1 MTIRPGAGAA
11 GRNRLLLL
19 VYGASLLLVMLAGIA
34 LVVVVSTHV
43 ARSAIESS
51 VAADRSLV
59 RGIAEVILHDDDL
72 TAPVDPARAAAI
84 QAELGAL
91 VDRDGGGIY
100 HVKVWSPAGVVL
112 FSDRPGIRGQRF
124 EVEDDLAE
132 VFATGRAASSI
143 VDPSAG
149 EASTAQAPLGSR
161 LLEEYLPISTGSTVI
176 AAFEIYRDAA
186 PILQAID
193 ASNRDVIGVTIT
205 AGLVLAVLLQLI
217 FRAAQRRLNR
227 QTDELL
233 EASRRDALTGMLAHG
248 PIVGSLTELLEAAR
262 ANGGAV
268 GIALVDI
275 DNFRL
280 LNDTHGHDA
289 GDRALVEVAS
299 ILRRE
304 LSNAS
309 VLGRFGPDEFLAVAP
324 PECVHDLEPA
334 VERLRVALADLS
346 VQFAGSERL
355 PLTVSAG
362 VAYCPG
368 HAESA
373 TQLLSVA
380 SEALDEAK
388 ASGGDAVRLANLSA
402 ADLEERQRSSF
413 DVLTGLVVAVDT
425 KDRYTKRHS
434 EDVAR
439 YAVFLAERAGIAP
452 DVRRTIEI
460 AGLLHDV
467 GKIGIPDVILRKPA
481 GLTPD
486 EFEIVKQHVA
496 LGDAIVRG
504 LPNVELVRA
513 GVRHHHERF
522 DGTGYLD
529 GLAGDEIPLV
539 ARILAVADAFSA
551 MTSSRP
557 YRKAMSIQEALRR
570 LEDAAGTQLD
580 PQLVAVFVTSIE
592 TAADAPLPGD
602 VRKLAHLRAI
612 RAGAA

>member
-1 MTIRPGAGAA
+1 MTIRPGAGAT

-19 VYGASLLLVMLAGIA
+19 VYGASLLLVTLAGIA
-34 LVVVVSTHV
+34 LVVVVSSHV
-43 ARSAIESS
+43 ANSAIESS

-59 RGIAEVILHDDDL
+59 RGLAGVILEPDEL
-72 TAPVDPARAAAI
+72 TAPVDDARAASVETSLA
-84 QAELGAL
+84 AL

-100 HVKVWSPAGVVL
+100 HIKVWSPNGVIL
-112 FSDRPGIRGQRF
+112 FSNRREIRGEQF
-124 EVEDDLAE
+124 EVEEDLAD
-132 VFATGRAASSI
+132 VFGTGQPASSI
-143 VDPSAG
+143 IDPSDG
-149 EASTAQAPLGSR
+149 EASTAEAPPGSR
-161 LLEEYLPISTGSTVI
+161 LLEEYLPIAQGGTVV

-186 PILQAID
+186 PILRAID
-193 ASNRDVIGVTIT
+193 ASNRDVVGVTVV
-205 AGLVLAVLLQLI
+205 AGLLLAIFLQLI

-248 PIVGSLTELLEAAR
+248 SIVGSLTEMLDAAR
-262 ANGGAV
+262 TSGGAV
-268 GIALVDI
+268 GIALVDV
-275 DNFRL
+275 DNFKL
-280 LNDTHGHDA
+280 LNDTHGHAA
-289 GDRALVEVAS
+289 GDRALVEVATL
-299 ILRRE
+299 LRRE

-334 VERLRVALADLS
+334 VERLREALAGLS
-346 VQFAGSERL
+346 VQFGASERL
-355 PLTVSAG
+355 PVTVSAG

-368 HAESA
+368 HAEST

-380 SEALDEAK
+380 TEALEGAK
-388 ASGGDAVRLANLSA
+388 ASGGDAVRLADMSA

-413 DVLTGLVVAVDT
+413 DVLSGLVAAVDT

-439 YAVFLAERAGIAP
+439 YAVFLADRAGIAP

-481 GLTPD
+481 ALTPD
-486 EFEIVKQHVA
+486 EYEIVKQHVA
-496 LGDAIVRG
+496 LGDAIVRD
-504 LPNVELVRA
+504 LPNVEVVRA

-522 DGTGYLD
+522 DGNGYLD
-529 GLAGDEIPLV
+529 RLAGDEIPLV
-539 ARILAVADAFSA
+539 ARVLAVADAFSA

-557 YRKAMSIQEALRR
+557 YRKAMSVQEALRR

-580 PQLVAVFVTSIE
+580 PRLVAVFVTGIE

-602 VRKLAHLRAI
+602 GRTLARLSSLQ
-612 RAGAA
+612 AGAA